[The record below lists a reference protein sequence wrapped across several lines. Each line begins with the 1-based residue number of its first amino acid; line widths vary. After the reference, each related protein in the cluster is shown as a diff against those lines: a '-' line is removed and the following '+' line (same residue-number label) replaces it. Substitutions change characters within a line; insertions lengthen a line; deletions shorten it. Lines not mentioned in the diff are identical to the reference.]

1 MKTVVLVGMQWG
13 DEGKGRF
20 VDYLAAQADVV
31 VRFQGGNNAGHT
43 VEIGTEQYKLHL
55 VPAGIFYKDKLNII
69 GNGVVVNPIA
79 LVEEMEHLQGRGIDM
94 SNLRISDRAHV
105 VLPYHA
111 VEDGL
116 SEAARGESDIG
127 TTRRGIGPA
136 YTDKAERSGIRICDL
151 MDEADFAD
159 MLRRNIIKKNA
170 IFTAI
175 YGAEPVNYEETLSVC
190 RAAAEKLRPYVTDT
204 IALLHSRIKAGD
216 KVLFE
221 GAQGTLLDI
230 DLGTYPYVTSSHP
243 TAGGVTTGAGV
254 GPTAIE
260 GALGVVKA
268 YTTRVGKG
276 PFVTEL
282 LDATG
287 DAIREKGN
295 EYGTTTGRPR
305 RCGWLD
311 AVILNYAV
319 RVNGITHIAVTRMD
333 TLGGLGP
340 VKICLRYEK
349 NGSVITDFPAR
360 LKELEG
366 CVPVYEE
373 LEGWTDD
380 ITNIRKFEEL
390 PKAAQA
396 YIRRIE
402 QLTGVPVALI
412 GVGANREQTIVR
424 DSLFA

>member
-1 MKTVVLVGMQWG
+1 L
-13 DEGKGRF
+13 
-20 VDYLAAQADVV
+20 
-31 VRFQGGNNAGHT
+31 
-43 VEIGTEQYKLHL
+43 
-55 VPAGIFYKDKLNII
+55 
-69 GNGVVVNPIA
+69 
-79 LVEEMEHLQGRGIDM
+79 
-94 SNLRISDRAHV
+94 
-105 VLPYHA
+105 YHA
-111 VEDGL
+111 LYGADPVSYEDTL
-116 SEAARGESDIG
+116 RVCQEAAVR
-127 TTRRGIGPA
+127 
-136 YTDKAERSGIRICDL
+136 
-151 MDEADFAD
+151 
-159 MLRRNIIKKNA
+159 
-170 IFTAI
+170 
-175 YGAEPVNYEETLSVC
+175 
-190 RAAAEKLRPYVTDT
+190 LRPYVTDT
-204 IALLHSRIKAGD
+204 IALLHSRIKAGY

-243 TAGGVTTGAGV
+243 TSGGATTGTGV

-287 DAIREKGN
+287 EAIRVKGQ
-295 EYGTTTGRPR
+295 EYGATTGRSR

-340 VKICLRYEK
+340 VKICTGYQK
-349 NGSVITDFPAR
+349 NGKLSTDFPAR
-360 LKELEG
+360 LKDLEG
-366 CVPVYEE
+366 YEPVYEE
-373 LEGWTDD
+373 LPGWTDD
-380 ITNIRKFEEL
+380 ISGIRVFEEL
-390 PKAAQA
+390 PQEAQA

-402 QLTGVPVALI
+402 ALTGVPVALI

-424 DSLFA
+424 DRLFS